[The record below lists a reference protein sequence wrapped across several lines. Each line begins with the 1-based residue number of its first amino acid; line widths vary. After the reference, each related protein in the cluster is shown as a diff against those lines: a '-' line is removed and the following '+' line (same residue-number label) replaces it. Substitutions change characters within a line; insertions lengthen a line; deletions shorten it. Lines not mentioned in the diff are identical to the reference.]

1 MKVRIH
7 YIIILLL
14 LITACH
20 GLNKLSLYNLSNQ
33 YSNTNFTVLDA
44 VAFNNGSEATRVYV
58 SVQMADMVTSSP
70 ENSGKN
76 FREAGIKYK
85 LFESYESKQ
94 IIDSATIIITD
105 STLYIF
111 DTIIAI
117 DIQYPEER
125 KYILKLELTDLN
137 RVDAV
142 SNYLFLDNLSPLSR
156 DNYLLRDVD
165 GDLLFRNMTAE
176 DESFFMQLSDTFA
189 HQVFVRYYDREF
201 PLALPPFLEETETN
215 FDYRADSVFTIAAN
229 KGETGIMQLQEE
241 GFYHIQ
247 TDSNQRGG
255 YTLFR
260 FHNGFPEI
268 ITTEQMLQPLRYITT
283 KSEFDEM
290 RNADDVKLAV
300 DNFWLDNAGNASR
313 ARAMI
318 HKYYSRVVDA
328 NNYFT
333 SYHEGWKTDRGL
345 IYIVYG
351 PPKIVYRGKDIEEW
365 LYGEKGNNNS
375 IRLQFIKVG
384 NPFSENDYSLVKS
397 PSYKEKWYNIVN
409 TWRR

>member
-1 MKVRIH
+1 M
-7 YIIILLL
+7 
-14 LITACH
+14 
-20 GLNKLSLYNLSNQ
+20 
-33 YSNTNFTVLDA
+33 
-44 VAFNNGSEATRVYV
+44 
-58 SVQMADMVTSSP
+58 
-70 ENSGKN
+70 
-76 FREAGIKYK
+76 
-85 LFESYESKQ
+85 FESYESKQ

-229 KGETGIMQLQEE
+229 KGETGIIQLQEE

-260 FHNGFPEI
+260 FHKGFPEI

>member
-201 PLALPPFLEETETN
+201 PLALPPFLEETETF

>member
-44 VAFNNGSEATRVYV
+44 VAFNNGSEAARVYV
-58 SVQMADMVTSSP
+58 SVQMADMVTSSA
-70 ENSGKN
+70 ENSGTS
-76 FREAGIKYK
+76 FRKAGIKYT

-137 RVDAV
+137 RVDVV

-156 DNYLLRDVD
+156 DNYLLRDAD

-201 PLALPPFLEETETN
+201 PLALPPFLEETETF

-229 KGETGIMQLQEE
+229 KGETGVMQLQEE

-260 FHNGFPEI
+260 FHKGFPEI

-375 IRLQFIKVG
+375 IRLQFVKVG

>member
-7 YIIILLL
+7 YIILLLL

-33 YSNTNFTVLDA
+33 YSNTNFTVLNA
-44 VAFNNGSEATRVYV
+44 VAFNNGSRSTRVYV
-58 SVQMADMVTSSP
+58 AVQMADMVTAGAG
-70 ENSGKN
+70 NSEKS
-76 FREAGIKYK
+76 FRKAGIKYE
-85 LFESYESKQ
+85 LFESYESKK

-105 STLYIF
+105 STLFIL
-111 DTIIAI
+111 DTIITI

-125 KYILKLELTDLN
+125 KYILYLELTDLN

-142 SNYLFLDNLSPLSR
+142 SNYLFLDNSSPLSH
-156 DNYLLRDVD
+156 DNYLLRGAD
-165 GDLLFRNMTAE
+165 GNLMFSNLTDE
-176 DESFFMQLSDTFA
+176 DGSFFMQLSDTFA
-189 HQVFVRYYDREF
+189 SQVFIRYYDREF

-215 FDYRADSVFTIAAN
+215 FDYRADSVFTIAVS
-229 KGETGIMQLQEE
+229 KGETGILKLQDE
-241 GFYHIQ
+241 GFYHVQ
-247 TDSNQRGG
+247 TDTNQRGG

-260 FHNGFPEI
+260 FHQGFPEI

-290 RNADDVKLAV
+290 RNAVDVKLAV

-318 HKYYSRVVDA
+318 QKYYSRVVDA

-333 SYHEGWKTDRGL
+333 SYLEGWKTDRGL

-375 IRLQFIKVG
+375 IRLQFVKVE
-384 NPFSENDYSLVKS
+384 NPFSENDYSLIKS